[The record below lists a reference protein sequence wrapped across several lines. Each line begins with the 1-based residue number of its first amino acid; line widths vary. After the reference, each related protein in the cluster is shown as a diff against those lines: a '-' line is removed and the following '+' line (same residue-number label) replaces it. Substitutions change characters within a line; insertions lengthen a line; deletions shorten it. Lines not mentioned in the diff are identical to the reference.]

1 MKLVHCLGGGF
12 GDGWMDEW
20 MTWHII
26 WMKEW
31 MDNVAYKYG
40 WMNDMTHKNG
50 VNVLVEN
57 SICSSWKLVGTLST
71 CIVEKLDNIPTIT
84 T

>member
-1 MKLVHCLGGGF
+1 MNK
-12 GDGWMDEW
+12 
-20 MTWHII
+20 
-26 WMKEW
+26 W

-40 WMNDMTHKNG
+40 WMNDMTYKSG

-57 SICSSWKLVGTLST
+57 YICSSWKLIGTLST
-71 CIVEKLDNIPTIT
+71 CIVEKLVNIPIIT

>member
-1 MKLVHCLGGGF
+1 
-12 GDGWMDEW
+12 

-26 WMKEW
+26 WMNEQ

-40 WMNDMTHKNG
+40 WMNDMTYNNG

-57 SICSSWKLVGTLST
+57 YICSSQKLVGTLST
-71 CIVEKLDNIPTIT
+71 CIVEKLINIPTIT